1 MKLRPCHFMPFLF
14 VMLFSFN
21 VSSETLPGLKIVT
34 TNEFPF
40 QYQTKRKDNAM
51 EGYNE
56 EGISYEL
63 VKSIL
68 KHSGLKNYEIKW
80 YPWARAYRIALKEK
94 NTAIFTIARSKE
106 REELFDWTCKLFE
119 TNIWVYCLKKR
130 DDIKIE
136 KIEDLK
142 NYKISAWRNDYRHQF
157 LEQNLGHRKL
167 ELTNSD
173 KSAILMVREGRAD
186 AFLHYDAI
194 FPIFMKKMNL
204 NPNLF
209 KKVFKIN
216 ALSGVPFYLA
226 INKESDPYLI
236 KMLKKGLEKSKLTG
250 EFDRIIG
257 KFNTATSD

>member
-1 MKLRPCHFMPFLF
+1 MRPKPCHFISFLF

-21 VSSETLPGLKIVT
+21 VSSETLPGLTIVT
-34 TNEFPF
+34 TDEFPF
-40 QYQTKRKDNAM
+40 QYQTKQKNSGM
-51 EGYNE
+51 QGYNG

-63 VKSIL
+63 VQSVL
-68 KHSGLKNYEIKW
+68 KHSGLKKYEIKW
-80 YPWARAYRIALKEK
+80 YPWARAYRMALEEK

-106 REELFDWTCKLFE
+106 REELFDWTCKILE
-119 TNIWVYCLKKR
+119 TNIWVYGLKKR

-142 NYKISAWRNDYRHQF
+142 DYKISAWRNDYRHQF

-167 ELTNSD
+167 ELTDSD

-204 NPNLF
+204 DQSLF

-216 ALSGVPFYLA
+216 ELSGVPFYLA
-226 INKESDPYLI
+226 TNKESDPSLV
-236 KMLKKGLEKSKLTG
+236 KMLKIGLEKSKLTG
-250 EFDRIIG
+250 EFDKIIE
-257 KFNTATSD
+257 KFNVPTSD

>member
-1 MKLRPCHFMPFLF
+1 MKIKPCHFIPFFL
-14 VMLFSFN
+14 VILLSFK
-21 VSSETLPGLKIVT
+21 VSGETLPALKIVT

-40 QYQTKRKDNAM
+40 QYQTKIKNNAK
-51 EGYNE
+51 EEYIE

-68 KHSGLKNYEIKW
+68 KHSGIKKYEIKW
-80 YPWARAYRIALKEK
+80 YPWARTYRIALKEK

-136 KIEDLK
+136 KVEDLK
-142 NYKISAWRNDYRHQF
+142 DYTISAWRNDYRHQF
-157 LEQNLGHRKL
+157 LEQNLGHKKL
-167 ELTNSD
+167 YLTNSD

-186 AFLHYDAI
+186 AFLHYDVI

-204 NPNLF
+204 DPNLF

-226 INKESDPYLI
+226 INKESDPHLI
-236 KMLKKGLEKSKLTG
+236 KMLKIGLEKSKLTG
-250 EFDRIIG
+250 EFDMIIG
-257 KFNTATSD
+257 KFNTPASD

>member
-1 MKLRPCHFMPFLF
+1 MKLKACHFIPFLF

-40 QYQTKRKDNAM
+40 QYQTKQKNIAM
-51 EGYNE
+51 EEYIE

-68 KHSGLKNYEIKW
+68 KHSGIKKYEIKW
-80 YPWARAYRIALKEK
+80 YPWARTYRIALKEK

-136 KIEDLK
+136 KVESLK
-142 NYKISAWRNDYRHQF
+142 DYTISAWRNDYRHQF
-157 LEQNLGHRKL
+157 LEQNLGHKKL
-167 ELTNSD
+167 YLTNSD

-186 AFLHYDAI
+186 AFLHYDVI

-204 NPNLF
+204 NPDLF

-216 ALSGVPFYLA
+216 ALSGLPFYLA

-236 KMLKKGLEKSKLTG
+236 KMLKIGREKSKQSG
-250 EFDRIIG
+250 EFDMIIR
-257 KFNTATSD
+257 KFNTPTSD